1 MKSKTKTRIIIILC
15 ILLVVIY
22 IGFKYYCF
30 LKFDEGDN
38 LELSNVKITDKMT
51 INHIDLD
58 DSEYVTF
65 ENMKFKNIFEGYER
79 FNEETD
85 TYKMVFDG
93 EQGEASK
100 AIFIGIDDQFVSII
114 NSQKEYKDLSNNVI
128 KKENIKDDLDFIK
141 YMEKHNEDNVKFF
154 MSAKKQKQIYLVNEF
169 KIFMLPSILYVKEID
184 GYFRGY
190 IFKTHTNISEINI
203 LKGNKK
209 YYFTFFGDYTD
220 EFINDFMNSVVIE

>member
-1 MKSKTKTRIIIILC
+1 MKAKTKTRIIIILC

-22 IGFKYYCF
+22 FGFKFYCF

-85 TYKMVFDG
+85 TYKMVIED
-93 EQGEASK
+93 EQK

-154 MSAKKQKQIYLVNEF
+154 MSAKKQK
-169 KIFMLPSILYVKEID
+169 
-184 GYFRGY
+184 Y
-190 IFKTHTNISEINI
+190 I
-203 LKGNKK
+203 
-209 YYFTFFGDYTD
+209 
-220 EFINDFMNSVVIE
+220 